1 MSNAF
6 NPETADFSGIID
18 KEGLYLS
25 DAFHRAYVGVD
36 ENGTE
41 AAAVIAAVFRPRSRE
56 SRRVAGTNVDGSMPD
71 AGYPS

>member
-36 ENGTE
+36 ENGSLTL
-41 AAAVIAAVFRPRSRE
+41 
-56 SRRVAGTNVDGSMPD
+56 GSTD
-71 AGYPS
+71 K